1 MQIKKMKSDD
11 DFYVE
16 LRKICLDWLE
26 KGISEE
32 VVDIICDIIVYDPYY
47 AKTFASEELLNQMQ
61 YGFTKIMIKKLT
73 EYNDS
78 SEGVTTIIQLLKS
91 RFKVTGDIMYEIK
104 NIIDK
109 HKNIDKLEPLFKL
122 IDAFDM
128 VLYEYDDI
136 EEVKEY
142 FYNTIYENTVTIRNL
157 LLETE
162 GDNKEIIDVLN
173 KIIYVF
179 IDLNY

>member
-1 MQIKKMKSDD
+1 MH
-11 DFYVE
+11 
-16 LRKICLDWLE
+16 
-26 KGISEE
+26 
-32 VVDIICDIIVYDPYY
+32 
-47 AKTFASEELLNQMQ
+47 
-61 YGFTKIMIKKLT
+61 
-73 EYNDS
+73 
-78 SEGVTTIIQLLKS
+78 
-91 RFKVTGDIMYEIK
+91 EIK

-109 HKNIDKLEPLFKL
+109 HKNIEKLEPLFKL

-179 IDLNY
+179 IELNY

>member
-1 MQIKKMKSDD
+1 M
-11 DFYVE
+11 
-16 LRKICLDWLE
+16 
-26 KGISEE
+26 
-32 VVDIICDIIVYDPYY
+32 
-47 AKTFASEELLNQMQ
+47 N
-61 YGFTKIMIKKLT
+61 
-73 EYNDS
+73 
-78 SEGVTTIIQLLKS
+78 
-91 RFKVTGDIMYEIK
+91 EIK

-109 HKNIDKLEPLFKL
+109 HKNIEKLEPLFNL

-179 IDLNY
+179 IELNY